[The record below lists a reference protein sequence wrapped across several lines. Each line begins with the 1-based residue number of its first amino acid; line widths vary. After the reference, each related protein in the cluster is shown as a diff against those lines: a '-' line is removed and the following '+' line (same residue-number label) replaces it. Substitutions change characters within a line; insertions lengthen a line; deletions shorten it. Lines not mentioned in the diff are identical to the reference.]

1 MRLYQEIG
9 HVAPE
14 HVSVEEVTAT
24 LIADEPRYRALLA
37 FAPDSGDPIGT
48 VERDAIGVLTLC
60 ESCAPYAGGY
70 FVIIQEFYIV
80 PEMRSQGV
88 GQALLQHARA
98 IALQKKWNRLEVTA
112 TLDPS
117 FARSV
122 AFYRSFGFRD
132 SGPRLYL
139 PTVSR

>member
-9 HVAPE
+9 HVPPENPAPE
-14 HVSVEEVTAT
+14 NVTAR
-24 LIADEPRYRALLA
+24 LIAGEPRYRALLA
-37 FAPDSGDPIGT
+37 FAPDNGGLGT
-48 VERDAIGVLTLC
+48 VEREPIGVLTLC

-70 FVIIQEFYIV
+70 FGVIQEFYIV

-88 GQALLQHARA
+88 GQALLQHARE

-122 AFYRSFGFRD
+122 AFYRSYGFQD
-132 SGPRLYL
+132 SGPRLFL
-139 PTVSR
+139 ALATR

>member
-9 HVAPE
+9 HVPPENAAPE
-14 HVSVEEVTAT
+14 NVTAT
-24 LIADEPRYRALLA
+24 LIAEEPRYRALLA
-37 FAPDSGDPIGT
+37 FAPHSEEPIGT
-48 VERDAIGVLTLC
+48 VERDPIGVLTLC

-70 FVIIQEFYIV
+70 FGTIQEFYIV

-88 GQALLQHARA
+88 GQAMLEYARE

-139 PTVSR
+139 PTVSH